1 MSSDLRQ
8 SPRRVPLDY
17 ASPDVRPDR
26 TTRVILLLLFTFL
39 ALGAFFVFLVIY
51 MSWID

>member
-1 MSSDLRQ
+1 MSSDLHENGGG
-8 SPRRVPLDY
+8 VPLDY

-26 TTRVILLLLFTFL
+26 TTRIIFLLLFTFL
-39 ALGAFFVFLVIY
+39 ALGAFFLALLIY

>member
-1 MSSDLRQ
+1 MSSDFHDGPRQ
-8 SPRRVPLDY
+8 LPLDY

-39 ALGAFFVFLVIY
+39 ALGAFFIFLVIY

>member
-1 MSSDLRQ
+1 MSSDLHENPGRI
-8 SPRRVPLDY
+8 RLDY

-26 TTRVILLLLFTFL
+26 TTRVILSLLFTFL
-39 ALGAFFVFLVIY
+39 ALGAFFVVLVIY